1 MMRQKLD
8 NSLKRDESLLK
19 VIQKNLKKKPN
30 FFNYKVKVSKRKY
43 LNMIKLRYISCLLE
57 LNNNEILKGANEF
70 KSNYKNQIKFTDTL
84 KCIAYKK

>member
-1 MMRQKLD
+1 
-8 NSLKRDESLLK
+8 
-19 VIQKNLKKKPN
+19 
-30 FFNYKVKVSKRKY
+30 
-43 LNMIKLRYISCLLE
+43 MIKLRYISCLLE